1 MTADTDLSRRR
12 VRAWLRMLRVTR
24 QTENHLREF
33 LRTRHGT
40 TLPRFDV
47 MAALHRAVEPMKMS
61 DLSRQLLVS
70 NGNAT
75 TVVERL
81 EKDGLVRRIP
91 GAKDRRVVMVELT
104 DRGRADFE
112 DQAAGHTDEI
122 DRIFAGLNP
131 RDLDLLRRLAH
142 RIEQRATDVRMADER
157 I

>member
-1 MTADTDLSRRR
+1 MTTDADLSRRR

-47 MAALHRAVEPMKMS
+47 MAALHRAGKPMKMS

-81 EKDGLVRRIP
+81 EKDGLARRVP

-104 DRGRADFE
+104 ERGRSDF
-112 DQAAGHTDEI
+112 DAQAIGHMTEI
-122 DRIFAGLNP
+122 DQIFAGLNAS
-131 RDLDLLRRLAH
+131 DLDLLRRLTH
-142 RIEQRATDVRMADER
+142 RIEQRATQLNAAE
-157 I
+157 